1 MKNCWQRKD
10 SMQIFTTASLIMA
23 LLSFVHN
30 DKEFP
35 VMMGV

>member
-10 SMQIFTTASLIMA
+10 SMQIFITVSLIMGRRN
-23 LLSFVHN
+23 FVHN

-35 VMMGV
+35 AMMGM